1 MSYAPSQEQRFDHAR
16 DLAKHEPRPTD
27 PDRIC
32 KALVKAS
39 SSIPEIVGELHA
51 LHYYGRDMSHHRR
64 VRMIDEVREMA
75 EQLMVSI
82 LAAEQQVKQPVERTD
97 A

>member
-1 MSYAPSQEQRFDHAR
+1 MTRPATAAEHADHDR
-16 DLAKHEPRPTD
+16 DLLKHEPRPTD

-51 LHYYGRDMSHHRR
+51 LHYYGRDMSQVRR
-64 VRMIDEVREMA
+64 LRMIAEAREMA
-75 EQLMVSI
+75 EQLLVSI
-82 LAAEQQVKQPVERTD
+82 LAAEQQVNH